1 MRYYFTVPFFRNKA
15 IRVLAGILHII
26 FTRFFFRSENSTSVY
41 YSRVRSAFFEIF
53 FKLFSGPK
61 KDRFRSIIGK
71 IGMSLTAESV
81 ESTALPLQSIDDIH
95 SGDGLPLGV
104 FSVGDSVTDHVFQE
118 DLEDTSGLFIDESA
132 DSLDSTSAS
141 QSTDGGL
148 RDTLDIVTKNLPVTL
163 SASLSKTFA
172 SFTTS
177 RHLDLRKF
185 VREFK
190 AIRESNVDCKNFVVY
205 AP

>member
-1 MRYYFTVPFFRNKA
+1 
-15 IRVLAGILHII
+15 LAFQG
-26 FTRFFFRSENSTSVY
+26 
-41 YSRVRSAFFEIF
+41 
-53 FKLFSGPK
+53 
-61 KDRFRSIIGK
+61 
-71 IGMSLTAESV
+71 
-81 ESTALPLQSIDDIH
+81 IDDVH
-95 SGDGLPLGV
+95 GGNRLSLGV
-104 FSVGDSVTDHVFQE
+104 LGVGDCISDHIFQE

-190 AIRESNVDCKNFVVY
+190 AIRESNVDCKTWSVFRSIVKEISERWRRHRSRPIRFDFLNTSVHKHKLATFFFKTEHTFLTLISPHCNIFPY
-205 AP
+205 FFR

>member
-1 MRYYFTVPFFRNKA
+1 MQADGETGHLAAEAVEGA
-15 IRVLAGILHII
+15 ALALERVH
-26 FTRFFFRSENSTSVY
+26 
-41 YSRVRSAFFEIF
+41 
-53 FKLFSGPK
+53 
-61 KDRFRSIIGK
+61 D
-71 IGMSLTAESV
+71 V
-81 ESTALPLQSIDDIH
+81 ER
-95 SGDGLPLGV
+95 GDGLSLGV
-104 FSVGDSVTDHVFQE
+104 LGVGDGITDDVLEE

>member
-1 MRYYFTVPFFRNKA
+1 MRGRD
-15 IRVLAGILHII
+15 I
-26 FTRFFFRSENSTSVY
+26 
-41 YSRVRSAFFEIF
+41 
-53 FKLFSGPK
+53 
-61 KDRFRSIIGK
+61 
-71 IGMSLTAESV
+71 SLTSESV
-81 ESTALPLQSIDDIH
+81 QGTSLAFQGIDDVH
-95 SGDGLPLGV
+95 GGNRLSLGV
-104 FSVGDSVTDHVFQE
+104 LGVGDCISDHIFQE

-190 AIRESNVDCKNFVVY
+190 AIRESNVDCKALDTFSLHKTRNFRTLE
-205 AP
+205 APPLSTNQIRLSKHKCTQTQARDIFFQN